1 MPKSCLVTIHVTI
14 QLLAPVYEFGNEA
27 VVIPDGKIEYRDQI
41 SPRRSRPHHPPPPAP
56 DTSNTLAAS
65 TG

>member
-41 SPRRSRPHHPPPPAP
+41 SPRRSRPPSPPPAP